1 MNSLPADNV
10 LGTIVAHKLEE
21 VANRKKQRPLNQ
33 WMNQVQ
39 AYTQPH
45 ALERAIQSID
55 DSTQKPACILEIK
68 PASPS
73 AGVLKKT
80 LDLASL
86 LPVYAQYGVAI
97 SVLTDAHYFGGS
109 LELLQSVSNQV
120 TIPTLCKDFI
130 IDPYQVY
137 EARKAGAQAVL
148 LIVKALSDAHLAELN
163 ELVLTL
169 GMTPLIEVQDAEEV
183 RRALEIN
190 PSILLINN
198 RNLQTL
204 EMDLFTTERL
214 SPLIPEGILKIS
226 ASGIQN
232 KADILRLQPHCD
244 GFLIGST
251 LMREPTPE
259 ALAKKIQ
266 ELLA

>member
-1 MNSLPADNV
+1 MNSLPANNV

-21 VANRKKQRPLNQ
+21 VANRKKHRPLNQ
-33 WMNQVQ
+33 WMNQVR
-39 AYTQPH
+39 AFPQPH
-45 ALERAIQSID
+45 ALERAIRQSI
-55 DSTQKPACILEIK
+55 QKPACILEIK

-73 AGVLKKT
+73 AGVLKET
-80 LDLASL
+80 LDLASI
-86 LPVYAQYGVAI
+86 LPIYAQYGVAI

-109 LELLQSVSNQV
+109 LELLQSVSDQV

-137 EARKAGAQAVL
+137 EARHAGAQAVL
-148 LIVKALSDAHLAELN
+148 LIVKALSDAQLTELN
-163 ELVLTL
+163 ERVLTL

-183 RRALEIN
+183 RRALEVN
-190 PSILLINN
+190 PSILLINS

-204 EMDLFTTERL
+204 EMDLSTTERL

-232 KADILRLQPHCD
+232 KADIVRLQPHCD

-259 ALAKKIQ
+259 ALAKKLQ
-266 ELLA
+266 ALLA

>member
-10 LGTIVAHKLEE
+10 LGTIVAHTLEE
-21 VANRKKQRPLNQ
+21 VADRKKHRPLNQ
-33 WMNQVQ
+33 WVNQVQ
-39 AYTQPH
+39 AFPQPH
-45 ALERAIQSID
+45 ALERSIQPIHNA
-55 DSTQKPACILEIK
+55 TQKPACILEIK

-80 LDLASL
+80 LDLESI
-86 LPVYAQYGVAI
+86 LPIYAQYGVAI

-130 IDPYQVY
+130 VDPYQVY
-137 EARKAGAQAVL
+137 EARQAGAQAVL
-148 LIVKALSDAHLAELN
+148 LIVKALSDVQLAELN
-163 ELVLTL
+163 QLVLTL

-183 RRALEIN
+183 RRALKIN
-190 PSILLINN
+190 PSVLLINN

-204 EMDLFTTERL
+204 KMDLSTTERL

-226 ASGIQN
+226 ASGIQDR
-232 KADILRLQPHCD
+232 ADILRLQPHCD

-259 ALAKKIQ
+259 ALAKKLQ